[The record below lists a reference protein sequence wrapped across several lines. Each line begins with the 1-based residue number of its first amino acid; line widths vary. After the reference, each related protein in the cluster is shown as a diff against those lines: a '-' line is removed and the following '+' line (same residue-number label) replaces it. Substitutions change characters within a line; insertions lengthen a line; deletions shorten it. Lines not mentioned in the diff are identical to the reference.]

1 MIIETS
7 ESVFDRENDFITL
20 EKKFNLD
27 VEELQFYDEK
37 GNSLD
42 YYYIMVSE
50 DISGNIA
57 FMKPIKS
64 KTN

>member
-27 VEELQFYDEK
+27 VEELQFDDEK
-37 GNSLD
+37 GNPLD
-42 YYYIMVSE
+42 YYYIMVAE

-57 FMKPIKS
+57 FTKPIKS